1 MAFVHQGIN
10 GSGKSRVSRI
20 LGKGGLAACAFAWLF
35 APALMAQEYIRYIPV
50 PVRTSNQP
58 GANVYATDE
67 LEPGAQAPNPAA
79 SSSPLSPE
87 EADQLIQQYKREAG
101 SLGPNRLFS
110 ATNMSFRAGVGIAYD
125 DNIRINT
132 GSGKQGDEI
141 ISLNGGAT
149 LSLGDYLKK
158 HGGFLIFDYACA
170 ENLFVNH
177 SGQDAF
183 DQDAFL
189 DGQYRW
195 DRLSVEL
202 ISRFQVLHD
211 ASYDIDQRERRYI
224 YDEALRFTYHYSDK
238 IDLLSR
244 FNYDS
249 DDPSTGESNQ
259 QYSWENALDY
269 QVWDKVKLGAGLV
282 IGRLEAQGQS
292 GETFE
297 QPLARFTYQATDKV
311 FVLAQ
316 GGLDIRER
324 GSSADDKLT
333 PVFTLE
339 ALWTPDLD
347 TTASVSGYRQVDASE
362 SVLGQDFTETTV
374 KVAFRRRFLKRYFAV
389 ASAQYTHADYE
400 RVTFENL
407 PVRTDDYYTVRIGCE
422 YQAVKFLD
430 LSLFYR
436 RQQDASTWSVY
447 SYASNRVYFEAKF
460 VF

>member
-1 MAFVHQGIN
+1 MAFVYQGIN
-10 GSGKSRVSRI
+10 GLGKSCPAGFF
-20 LGKGGLAACAFAWLF
+20 GKGCLAAGALAWLF
-35 APALMAQEYIRYIPV
+35 APALRAQEYIRYVPV
-50 PVRTSNQP
+50 PVQTSDLP
-58 GANVYATDE
+58 SDSVYATDE

-79 SSSPLSPE
+79 SSAPLSPE
-87 EADQLIQQYKREAG
+87 ETDQLILQYKREAG
-101 SLGPNRLFS
+101 SLGPSHLFS
-110 ATNMSFRAGVGIAYD
+110 ATNLSIRAGVGIAYD

-132 GSGKQGDEI
+132 GPGKQSDEI
-141 ISLNGGAT
+141 ISLDGGAT
-149 LSLGDYLKK
+149 LSLGDYQKK
-158 HGGFLIFDYACA
+158 RGGFLIFDYACA
-170 ENLFVNH
+170 ENLFVTH
-177 SGQDAF
+177 TGQDAF

-189 DGQYRW
+189 DAQYRW

-211 ASYDIDQRERRYI
+211 ASYDIDQRERRYV
-224 YDEALRFTYHYSDK
+224 YDEALRFTYRYSDK

-282 IGRLEAQGQS
+282 VGHLEAQGQS

-297 QPLARFTYQATDKV
+297 QPLVRFAYQTTDKIL
-311 FVLAQ
+311 VLAQ

-347 TTASVSGYRQVDASE
+347 TTLSVSSYRQVDASE
-362 SVLGQDFTETTV
+362 SILGQDFTETTI
-374 KVAFRRRFLKRYFAV
+374 KLSFRRRFLRRYFAV

-400 RVTFENL
+400 RVNFDNL

-422 YQAVKFLD
+422 YQAVRFLD

-436 RQQDASTWSVY
+436 RQQDASTWSQY
-447 SYASNRVYFEAKF
+447 SYASNRIYFEAKF